1 MRSVDRLSPAYRA
14 YIQRLGKTHAVESH
28 EDGRRRQLTRLFVEE
43 VEPRDEL
50 LIETRDLSVEDQR
63 RGWQPPNGVSDLGE
77 ALGMVTTGTAH
88 QRDAGAVLVGD
99 DAPAIHLLF
108 VDLTIAV
115 ERRGEERSEH
125 RSYGG

>member
-50 LIETRDLSVEDQR
+50 LIETRDLTDRKSCVQGFRSASIPNPAKQLNVDRCDPSLGGLCDRVCVGPDPVR
-63 RGWQPPNGVSDLGE
+63 RLARWL
-77 ALGMVTTGTAH
+77 
-88 QRDAGAVLVGD
+88 
-99 DAPAIHLLF
+99 
-108 VDLTIAV
+108 
-115 ERRGEERSEH
+115 
-125 RSYGG
+125 

>member
-50 LIETRDLSVEDQR
+50 LIETRDLTDRKSCVQGFR
-63 RGWQPPNGVSDLGE
+63 SDLARGVGHG
-77 ALGMVTTGTAH
+77 L
-88 QRDAGAVLVGD
+88 RKAVLEDKPGRLAGLCGVLGD
-99 DAPAIHLLF
+99 AR
-108 VDLTIAV
+108 V
-115 ERRGEERSEH
+115 
-125 RSYGG
+125 